1 MFLLIVAVVAALA
14 NTVPQQATKTVSTN
28 LRPAPPPSNGTVE
41 IVSAKKLD
49 TASVNV
55 SSDYTV
61 TTAVCIPPAS
71 SSPGDTDDCDAICNF
86 FAENGNTAV
95 TIPCQ
100 RRPMV
105 RLESSRIVIPVF
117 EKPDHDIPPLEIL
130 SATAGTCMFEILNRD
145 TCGNIDTIYSEF
157 VPFCQAM
164 NRQCVANGYDA
175 QIDGEDPPAMMIL
188 AGIVSP
194 PSYTADTNCNDA
206 HDELRRSS
214 I

>member
-1 MFLLIVAVVAALA
+1 MFLLIVAAVAALA
-14 NTVPQQATKTVSTN
+14 NAVPQQATKTVSTN
-28 LRPAPPPSNGTVE
+28 LRPAPPPSNGTVD

-71 SSPGDTDDCDAICNF
+71 SGPGDTDDCDAICNF

-95 TIPCQ
+95 TIP
-100 RRPMV
+100 
-105 RLESSRIVIPVF
+105 
-117 EKPDHDIPPLEIL
+117 PLEIL
-130 SATAGTCMFEILNRD
+130 SATAGTCVFEILNRD
-145 TCGNIDTIYSEF
+145 TCGNIDAIYSEF

-164 NRQCVANGYDA
+164 NGQCVANGYDA

-188 AGIVSP
+188 AGIASP
-194 PSYTADTNCNDA
+194 PSYTADTNCNDV